1 MANKLCIKDTN
12 TNLVPQTYFTKFHS
26 KEVNRAINECSHK
39 AFSVF
44 ITLNYLIFQ
53 YRDGNRFRKLSI
65 SEIQKSLPFSISH
78 PSLKKYLD
86 ELREKDFIRSFKDL
100 ETKNN
105 VYELM
110 KRLEVGEKG
119 YTKIPD
125 HFFKTTFPNLSDAF
139 LIKLFFT
146 IYIGITAFS
155 KNKPLKKSLSDF
167 SNIMGMKPNKAS
179 KNAIS
184 EGFKVLKAYSLIRY
198 DYSQKHLFLKKIFSF
213 TLEFDLPKAANDV
226 ISRKEIIL
234 EPKVLDTRSEKFG
247 DIYNKKEIN
256 FKNQNISKRIFSPS
270 TEGDQGIAPKKEE
283 KTSENKSKDKKFDNL
298 NFFNFN
304 GLDRL
309 ENPMT
314 KKSVQMLLKKSSL
327 NIDQLQ
333 HSVTRFVDSYS
344 KSSKIKDPV
353 KFLISHLLV
362 HGEYFPAKKKKNEAS
377 IKTHF
382 SRRNKLLSLFDE
394 KSVELILQKTTLK
407 RSQIELS
414 IRRFS
419 EYLEEGR
426 PPIKNPPGFL
436 FNHLVKFGEY
446 VPPESFLEK
455 RSKNMHYESLD
466 KIVKKIKE
474 DVLKEENNSVSKER
488 DKSLEKKAKEEIKA
502 LGQRLKLPFV
512 VIKTIT
518 ENHLEKAKKLVL
530 LGENLSI
537 EALGQP

>member
-1 MANKLCIKDTN
+1 MLTKINAPGIKAPQNLQN
-12 TNLVPQTYFTKFHS
+12 TFTKFHS
-26 KEVNRAINECSHK
+26 KEINRAIHECSHK

-44 ITLNYLIFQ
+44 MTLNHLIVQF
-53 YRDGNRFRKLSI
+53 RDDNRYRKLSI
-65 SEIQKSLPFSISH
+65 AEIQKALPFHLSH
-78 PSLKKYLD
+78 PTLKKYLD
-86 ELREKDFIRSFKDL
+86 ELRAKNFIKSFQDL

-105 VYELM
+105 VFGLVS
-110 KRLEVGEKG
+110 KLKPGERG

-125 HFFKTTFPNLSDAF
+125 PFFISFFPRLSNPI
-139 LIKLFFT
+139 LIKLLTT
-146 IYIGITAFS
+146 IYIGITAFD
-155 KNKPLKKSLSDF
+155 KGDGFKKTLRDF
-167 SNIMGMKPNKAS
+167 SNLMGVKPNKSS
-179 KNAIS
+179 KNTIS
-184 EGFKVLKAYSLIRY
+184 EGLVTLKNLSFINY
-198 DYSQKHLFLKKIFSF
+198 DVSQKHIFQNKTYSFFLGTSLQEI
-213 TLEFDLPKAANDV
+213 DRNAQ
-226 ISRKEIIL
+226 SRKKTITEMKIL
-234 EPKVLDTRSEKFG
+234 EAASEKTS
-247 DIYNKKEIN
+247 DIYNKKETN
-256 FKNQNISKRIFSPS
+256 FKNQNISKRIFSPN
-270 TEGDQGIAPKKEE
+270 TKGDQSIAPKKEE
-283 KTSENKSKDKKFDNL
+283 KASEDKSKDKKFDNL

-304 GLDRL
+304 GLHKL

-327 NIDQLQ
+327 NIDQVQ
-333 HSVTRFVDSYS
+333 NSVTRFVNSYS
-344 KSSKIKDPV
+344 KNSKIKDPV

-362 HGEYFPAKKKKNEAS
+362 HGEYFPAKKKKKEAS

-446 VPPESFLEK
+446 IPPESFLEK
-455 RSKNMHYESLD
+455 RSKNKTYESLD

-474 DVLKEENNSVSKER
+474 DVLKEDHNSISKER
-488 DKSLEKKAKEEIKA
+488 DESLEKKAKQEIKA

-518 ENHLEKAKKLVL
+518 ENHLEKAKKLIL